1 MGSQSLWIGTE
12 LGAMA
17 HRIAIFSNRSKLA
30 TATVALSLLGGG
42 ALWAQETSPA
52 ATASPPVVQQA
63 SPPTATVPGTPT
75 ANPSASAATESAP
88 ASTAAQPSPPSAP
101 VTEATPSTPPA
112 TTAPAAAEN
121 SSAQASPSASPPT
134 AQAEG
139 PAASDTSSS
148 DTPSGQMPLHGSDA
162 AAGEAS
168 DSPIPP
174 LGQNTA
180 GDSVDA
186 HDIAAPGEA
195 PAPGAST
202 LVNAQKL
209 PHDLSPWGMFLQADL
224 VVKSVMVGLI
234 LASIITW
241 TVWLAKSLELMASRF
256 RLRRGLRKLAE
267 ANSISEAM
275 ALVDAKRGAVPAM
288 LRAAL
293 AETRAS
299 WDVADKYAI
308 KDRIK
313 ARLER
318 VELAAG
324 RDISRGTGLLA
335 TIGSTAPFVG
345 LFGTVW
351 GIMNSFI
358 GISESQTTNLA
369 IVAPGIAE
377 ALLATAFGLVAAI
390 PAVMIYNHFARSIA
404 GYKALVGDAS
414 VAVLCI
420 VSRDF
425 DRGVRPELRAAE

>member
-1 MGSQSLWIGTE
+1 MGPQSLWIRTE

-17 HRIAIFSNRSKLA
+17 HRHARFSNTSKLA
-30 TATVALSLLGGG
+30 TAATLALTWLGGG
-42 ALWAQETSPA
+42 ALFAQEAPTPGTNPPLAQQSSPAPSVPNAMAAPSSAAVVEPAPTSTVAEPSLSPA
-52 ATASPPVVQQA
+52 AAPI
-63 SPPTATVPGTPT
+63 
-75 ANPSASAATESAP
+75 AAEGSGVRAAP
-88 ASTAAQPSPPSAP
+88 APGL
-101 VTEATPSTPPA
+101 A
-112 TTAPAAAEN
+112 TTAP
-121 SSAQASPSASPPT
+121 P
-134 AQAEG
+134 
-139 PAASDTSSS
+139 DTR
-148 DTPSGQMPLHGSDA
+148 DGQLPLHGSDA
-162 AAGEAS
+162 TANPVADAPVPALTAPAQSAAEPS
-168 DSPIPP
+168 
-174 LGQNTA
+174 L
-180 GDSVDA
+180 A
-186 HDIAAPGEA
+186 HDIAAPGDT
-195 PAPGAST
+195 PAPGESS

-209 PHDLSPWGMFLQADL
+209 PHDLSPWGMFMQADL
-224 VVKSVMVGLI
+224 VVKSVMIGLI
-234 LASIITW
+234 LASVITW
-241 TVWLAKSLELMASRF
+241 TVWLAKSLELMASRA
-256 RLRRGLRKLAE
+256 RLRRGLRKLSD

-358 GISESQTTNLA
+358 GISEAQTTNLA